1 MSAFGNFVSNIP
13 SPLGIG
19 KVELANGTFVSGF
32 IAEPAVMVMGEED
45 PTAAVVVMVM
55 VYADNVSCRCSHLS
69 QVYRLTRIH
78 LPLLA

>member
-32 IAEPAVMVMGEED
+32 IAEPAVMVMGEEITPLGD
-45 PTAAVVVMVM
+45 WRKYAVKS
-55 VYADNVSCRCSHLS
+55 A
-69 QVYRLTRIH
+69 
-78 LPLLA
+78 